1 MAMDGARFGQ
11 TPHPGAPTE
20 VEQLRTLLYTDDLT
34 GLYNRRF
41 FRHCV
46 EEQKVQSETTGAPFA
61 LLILDIDHFKQI
73 NDTHGHAIGDA
84 ALIRVAKLLKES
96 FRDRGWVF
104 RYAGDEFLAILRDCG
119 ENQAAAICADV
130 LKQVSN
136 CLSEEKEGF
145 PLKNISLSIGFSIFP
160 DDNTVISEVF
170 HLSDRALYASKQAGR
185 NCYRSGRQ
193 VVLEDS
199 EGARLWPVKVYSESL
214 IGRQKEWNNL
224 QSHFA
229 ECRNGKGRLLFVT
242 GEAGIGKSRLLGLF
256 CRRQRAGD
264 FHILVGECSEGTL
277 IHTYAPVRAA
287 LKKGFE
293 AKDPATVNVYKNLD
307 EHYRRELIALVP
319 QFDRFERER
328 LLPSQSPDKYFLLE
342 SILLLLQGLAR
353 QLPTVLVLEDI
364 HWGDDSTLNLLQYL
378 ARNISNERILLIATF
393 RNEEA
398 LQSSLPTIIQ
408 NMSRENLYD
417 TIPLK
422 ALTREETG
430 IMLEEIFR
438 GCSVSDSFKNWIYD
452 ESEGIPFYIEELVKL
467 LLDEGYIQRSG
478 NEIQLRKPDKSVL
491 PYSIRAL
498 VQRRIGRLNES
509 LQRVLGFASIIGY
522 EFDLHIL
529 VKLIEENE
537 GYLLDLLEQLMKQ
550 QIIREVH
557 TGMED
562 RFAFTHNKIRDVIYE
577 EMGLIKRKKF
587 HRRVGDILEHLHQ
600 DSLGLFAEDLAYHFE
615 QGGVIQKAFAYSLEA
630 GKKALQVHAYNDA
643 YQHFERCSKYKEMID
658 STGTQLLAELHTY
671 KGLALEA
678 LGNWDSAI
686 LSYEQLLRLKKPN
699 EFRVLEADA
708 LNHLSRVHYKREDFE
723 KSRSLAEEALRI
735 SREENYRSGICQS
748 YYNLGKNFWRVCD
761 YEHALEYMNHAVEIA
776 SGEQDAGLKA
786 KYLNSAGII
795 HLERSE
801 FESSLQH
808 FRRALEIFQQRGDR
822 PGMIECLV
830 NISIIRHLLGNMH
843 EARQNIVN
851 AFALAQEIGDPFGIA
866 ACAVNQAELELD
878 LANYDL
884 AERLNERAGK
894 IYTELGHSLGLTY
907 YYQNQAQNKMIAGEL
922 DAALDSAAKAL
933 KLAEEKNLRK
943 RVSELLGQQA
953 HIRFF
958 RGDFSDTF
966 KVLTECLK
974 LCREIQDH
982 AGAAETELKLGYLCL
997 ALTDADGAREHFRNG
1012 ISYTGKT
1019 PSSEYLFWKTA
1030 SEGFS
1035 AVLDAQEANAVAL
1048 QKDMRLI
1055 AQKMEHSYLI
1065 TASHLLSSL
1074 QLHYLGRIAD
1084 ALIQSQE
1091 AEKTATQFRQGMWL
1105 TRARINL
1112 LEQRRIQGLPVPG
1125 NEVMMV
1131 LEAAKRQKQDEII
1144 HRCYKL
1150 LFEVGW
1156 IHDKFRKEWAAH
1168 WNSWKDR
1175 IPEVFRAR
1183 FEPEIP

>member
-1 MAMDGARFGQ
+1 MAIDDTRFDQ
-11 TPHPGAPTE
+11 TPRPGAPTE

-46 EEQKVQSETTGAPFA
+46 EEQKVQTETTGSSFA

-73 NDTHGHAIGDA
+73 NDTHGHAVGDA
-84 ALIRVAKLLKES
+84 ALIRVAKLLKEI

-104 RYAGDEFLAILRDCG
+104 RYAGDEFVAILRDCN
-119 ENQAAAICADV
+119 ENQAAALCNDV
-130 LKQVSN
+130 LSRVSN

-145 PLKNISLSIGFSIFP
+145 PLKSISLSIGFSIFP
-160 DDNTVISEVF
+160 DDQNVISEVL

-193 VVLEDS
+193 VLLEDS
-199 EGARLWPVKVYSESL
+199 QSGTVWPIKVYSESL
-214 IGRQKEWNNL
+214 VGRQKEWNSL

-229 ECRNGKGRLLFVT
+229 ECRNGKGRLLFIT
-242 GEAGIGKSRLLGLF
+242 GEAGIGKSRLLMQF

-264 FHILVGECSEGTL
+264 FHILIGQSTEGTL
-277 IHTYAPVRAA
+277 IHTYAPVRTA

-293 AKDPATVNVYKNLD
+293 AKDPATVNVYKNLED
-307 EHYRRELIALVP
+307 HYRRELISLVP

-328 LLPSQSPDKYFLLE
+328 LTSSQSTDKYFLLE
-342 SILLLLQGLAR
+342 SILLLLQGLAK
-353 QLPTVLVLEDI
+353 QLPTVMVLEDI
-364 HWGDDSTLNLLQYL
+364 HWSDDSTLNMLQYL
-378 ARNISNERILLIATF
+378 SRNIVNERILLIATF

-398 LQSSLPTIIQ
+398 VRSSLPTIIQ
-408 NMSRENLYD
+408 NMSRENLFD
-417 TIPLK
+417 TIALK
-422 ALTREETG
+422 AFTREETG
-430 IMLEEIFR
+430 TMLEEIFR
-438 GCSVSDSFKNWIYD
+438 GCTLSDAFKNWIFD

-467 LLDEGYIQRSG
+467 LLDEGYIYRSG
-478 NEIQLRKPDKSVL
+478 NEIQLRKPDKSIL

-498 VQRRIGRLNES
+498 IQRRINRLS
-509 LQRVLGFASIIGY
+509 DPLQRVLGFASIIGY

-537 GYLLDLLEQLMKQ
+537 GYLLDLLEQLTKQ
-550 QIIREVH
+550 QIIKEVH
-557 TGMED
+557 SGMED
-562 RFAFTHNKIRDVIYE
+562 RFAFAHNKIRDVIYE

-587 HRRVGDILEHLHQ
+587 HRRVGDILEQLHQ
-600 DSLGLFAEDLAYHFE
+600 DTLSQFAEELAYHFE

-643 YQHFERCSKYKEMID
+643 YQHFERCSKYKEMVD

-686 LSYEQLLRLKKPN
+686 LSYEQLLRLKKPT
-699 EFRVLEADA
+699 EFRALEADA
-708 LNHLSRVHYKREDFE
+708 LNHLSRVHYKREDFGR
-723 KSRSLAEEALRI
+723 SRSLAEEGLRI
-735 SREENYRSGICQS
+735 STEENYRAGICQS

-761 YEHALEYMNHAVEIA
+761 YDNALKYMNQAVEIA

-795 HLERSE
+795 HLERGE
-801 FESSLQH
+801 FENALQH
-808 FRRALEIFQQRGDR
+808 FRKGLEIFQQRGDR

-894 IYTELGHSLGLTY
+894 IYSELGHSLGLTY
-907 YYQNQAQNKMIAGEL
+907 YLQNQAQNKMIAGEL
-922 DAALDSAAKAL
+922 DDAIDFAKKAVN
-933 KLAEEKNLRK
+933 LAEEKNLRK
-943 RVSELLGQQA
+943 RVSEILVQEAQI
-953 HIRFF
+953 HFF
-958 RGDFSDTF
+958 RGDFSATF
-966 KVLTECLK
+966 KVLTECLE
-974 LCREIQDH
+974 LCRDIHDD
-982 AGAAETELKLGYLCL
+982 AGAAEAELKLGYVCL
-997 ALTDADGAREHFRNG
+997 AVMDVDGAREHWRKG
-1012 ISYTGKT
+1012 LAYPGKT
-1019 PSSEYLFWKTA
+1019 PSSEYIFWRTA
-1030 SEGFS
+1030 AEGFT
-1035 AVLDAQEANAVAL
+1035 AVLDAEQSKVIAL
-1048 QKDMRLI
+1048 QKHLRLI
-1055 AQKMEHSYLI
+1055 AQKMEHTYLI
-1065 TASHLLSSL
+1065 TASHVLSSW
-1074 QLHYLGRIAD
+1074 QLHYLGKVAD

-1091 AEKTATQFRQGMWL
+1091 AEKTATQYRQGLWL
-1105 TRARINL
+1105 TRSRLNL
-1112 LEQRRIQGLPVPG
+1112 LEQRKIQSLPVQA

-1131 LEAAKRQKQDEII
+1131 LDAAIRQKQDEII

-1150 LFEVGW
+1150 FFELGCLDENLKQDW
-1156 IHDKFRKEWAAH
+1156 SEHWKLWKE
-1168 WNSWKDR
+1168 R
-1175 IPEVFRAR
+1175 IPEVFRSS
-1183 FEPEIP
+1183 FDPQL